1 MPTGRWCSSAAGPPT
16 GRTPGPIPSC
26 GAPAQAPPGAA
37 VVMSKEGTATCSAAE
52 VAEMLAPGGKLLA
65 GDQVAQRMA
74 FHRAQG
80 RRIVFT
86 NGCFDILHRG
96 HTTYLNRAKA
106 LGDVL
111 VVGVNTDAGVR
122 RLKGDERPINQLE
135 DRIEVLAA
143 LSCVDHVVAFC
154 EDVPSK
160 LIRSAGPL
168 VFGIPVGLT

>member
-1 MPTGRWCSSAAGPPT
+1 
-16 GRTPGPIPSC
+16 
-26 GAPAQAPPGAA
+26 
-37 VVMSKEGTATCSAAE
+37 
-52 VAEMLAPGGKLLA
+52 MLAPAGKLLA
-65 GDQVAQRMA
+65 GDRVAQRMS

-80 RRIVFT
+80 HRIVFT

-122 RLKGDERPINQLE
+122 RLKGDGRPINRLE

-143 LSCVDHVVAFC
+143 LSCVDHVVAGHYHPEHVITHRVRF
-154 EDVPSK
+154 EDAHEAIGDPT
-160 LIRSAGPL
+160 IRVAF
-168 VFGIPVGLT
+168 VRDGIE